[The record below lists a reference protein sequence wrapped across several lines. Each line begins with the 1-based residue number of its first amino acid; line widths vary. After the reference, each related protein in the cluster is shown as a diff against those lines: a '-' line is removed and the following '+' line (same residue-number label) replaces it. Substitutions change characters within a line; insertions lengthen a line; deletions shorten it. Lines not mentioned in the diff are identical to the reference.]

1 MSWNQSSSSINMDE
15 NTHETFQ
22 VVNILILFGIVFVFQ
37 YTLTFLTNNPLLIFI
52 LSLGILFGSNVN
64 IFLFRMQ
71 KISNY
76 YYSDP
81 SMYTWWQQIFKM
93 FIPETVNTDVYIN
106 IAGGF
111 IPIVISAIFVISN
124 PDIIFLSI
132 LLSILLIV
140 IINKLALTTKY
151 GVVLPLFTLPL
162 LGLLG
167 GLTISAIYFIFGI
180 QIIITKIAMIAYTS
194 ITISTLI
201 GADLLNLGKF
211 FNYRSNGISIGG
223 AGIYDGI
230 FLAGLLTLVFIL
242 F

>member
-1 MSWNQSSSSINMDE
+1 MSWNQSSSNLNIDE
-15 NTHETFQ
+15 NARETLQ

-37 YTLTFLTNNPLLIFI
+37 YTLTFLTNNPLLILV

-76 YYSDP
+76 FFNDP
-81 SMYTWWQQIFKM
+81 SMYTWWQQIFRM
-93 FIPETVNTDVYIN
+93 VTPETVNTDVYIN
-106 IAGGF
+106 IAGGL
-111 IPIVISAIFVISN
+111 IPMVVSAIFIISN
-124 PDIIFLSI
+124 PDIIFSSI
-132 LLSILLIV
+132 LLSIFLIL
-140 IINKLALTTKY
+140 IINKLALATKY

-162 LGLLG
+162 LGLIG
-167 GLTISAIYFIFGI
+167 GLAISAIYYIFGI
-180 QIIITKIAMIAYTS
+180 PIIITNIAMIAYTS
-194 ITISTLI
+194 ITISTVI

-223 AGIYDGI
+223 AGIFDGI